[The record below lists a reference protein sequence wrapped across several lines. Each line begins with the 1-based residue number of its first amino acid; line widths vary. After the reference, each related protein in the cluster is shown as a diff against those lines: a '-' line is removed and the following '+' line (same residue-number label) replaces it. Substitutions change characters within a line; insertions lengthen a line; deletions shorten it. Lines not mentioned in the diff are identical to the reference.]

1 MQRNLSDEKRRL
13 MRRRCQVKMRARM
26 FRILAT
32 FVLFSV
38 WSAGAMPQQT
48 VRQFVAGE
56 LIVSLHPNTSVEQLQ
71 SLAQQMDMSVNYLGV
86 PGVYH
91 LVMKGAKEG
100 AVTDEQTLEM
110 VQKLRDTGLF
120 AYVGPN
126 RIYYPVQR
134 EVRPNDPRYGEQ
146 WGLEMIN
153 MPRAWV
159 FQRGKSSI
167 VLAVVDTDFEVTHP
181 DLKDRLLPGRDV
193 ADDDNDLSAPGT
205 GGGWGH
211 GTLVAGVAGATT
223 NNGIGI
229 AGVTWEGVKILPVKA
244 SPNSSGGVFPMDA
257 LLRAVQYCIDQKA
270 NVVNMSLAGA
280 DVSDQ
285 PDLRNPVTQ
294 LILTAT
300 RQGIVFVAGAG
311 NSFMEGNPP
320 MWPANIASVSNLV
333 LSVAAVGPRRERA
346 IYSSARSYNTV
357 AAPGGNSWAT
367 GNVTDNIL
375 TTATGGTYEYALGTS
390 LATPHVSGAVAILLS
405 QGVKPTEVKKL
416 IQDTAAAD
424 GRSVPNPEFG
434 YGILDVY
441 NAIRRVATS
450 AAVVSPARAEVV
462 ETLKPTLVFSVTNTS
477 AALVSITIDGQAVS
491 STEIADNYVVDS
503 SGVVATIRLTRRLAP
518 GTHTVKVTARNVN
531 DPTISSTDE
540 VSFQVS
546 PHVLRAGRSLVSVPY
561 FQPQTGQP
569 TRSVPAETLLG
580 TGFQMFRW
588 LPQPGRYA
596 KYSSWGAPK
605 DPAASFDQTPEQ
617 VGPEGGSTMAP
628 LGLAYFIDLP
638 TDTLVLTEGAP
649 APETPYRI
657 PLKKGWNMI
666 GNPFAFNV
674 PWVACEVET
683 GGVRMSLQ
691 EAADKEIILPQLFRY
706 ENGVYTW
713 QTAPAGVLYK
723 WEGFWVRTFQDCT
736 LIVMPLPTGG
746 RSASADATLSGGN
759 GWLLRFA
766 ATAGVARDGNTV
778 IGVNSRAADGYGRE
792 DVPKPPAISPYVSVK
807 VVNPDWGMRAGA
819 YAQDV
824 RRNDNR
830 RQVWQLQVETDQVN
844 EPVTLRWEGIR
855 DVPARVR
862 LTLVDE
868 VTGKRIAM
876 RTMGSYTYQTGG
888 VSTRNFTVIA
898 EPDVRSSLRVSSVR
912 VRATRGSGY
921 TIDYTLSAEA
931 QVQVTITDASGK
943 PIASLVQ
950 NTRSAGVHSATWNGR
965 DSRGIAVPAGS
976 YLVRVEA
983 TSPDG
988 ERARMVTPI
997 VITR

>member
-1 MQRNLSDEKRRL
+1 
-13 MRRRCQVKMRARM
+13 MRARM

-32 FVLFSV
+32 FVLLIVFSI
-38 WSAGAMPQQT
+38 SAVPEPAM
-48 VRQFVAGE
+48 RQFVAGE
-56 LIVSLHPNTSVEQLQ
+56 LIVSLNPNASVEQLQ
-71 SLAQQMDMSVNYLGV
+71 SLAQQMGLTIDYLGV
-86 PGVYH
+86 PGVYR
-91 LVMKGAKEG
+91 LIMKGANEG
-100 AVTDEQTLEM
+100 TVTDEQTLEA

-159 FQRGKSSI
+159 FQKGKSSI

-211 GTLVAGVAGATT
+211 GTLVTGVAGATT

-244 SPNSSGGVFPMDA
+244 SPDSSGGVFPMDS

-280 DVSDQ
+280 DANDL
-285 PDLRNPVTQ
+285 PDLTNPVTQ

-320 MWPANIASVSNLV
+320 MWPANIASVSDLV
-333 LSVAAVGPRRERA
+333 LSVAAVGPRREHA
-346 IYSSARSYNTV
+346 MYSSARSYNTV

-367 GNVTDNIL
+367 GNVTDDIL
-375 TTATGGTYEYALGTS
+375 STATGGTYEYALGTS

-477 AALVSITIDGQAVS
+477 AALVSITIDGQAVP
-491 STEIADNYVVDS
+491 STEIADNYAS
-503 SGVVATIRLTRRLAP
+503 SPDGIVGTIKLTRRLAP
-518 GTHTVKVTARNVN
+518 GTHTVRVTARNVN
-531 DPTISSTDE
+531 DPTITSTDE
-540 VSFQVS
+540 TTFQVS
-546 PHVLRAGRSLVSVPY
+546 PHVLRAGRSLISIPY
-561 FQPQTGQP
+561 FQPQSGQP
-569 TRSVPAETLLG
+569 TRSVTAEAVLG

-588 LPQPGRYA
+588 LPQGRYA

-605 DPAASFDQTPEQ
+605 DPAASFDQTSEQ

-638 TDTLVLTEGAP
+638 SDTPVLTEGTP
-649 APETPYRI
+649 APEVPYRI
-657 PLKKGWNMI
+657 SLKAGWNMI

-683 GGVRMSLQ
+683 TSGVRMSLQ
-691 EAADKEIILPQLFRY
+691 EAADKNIILPQLFRY

-723 WEGFWVRTFQDCT
+723 WEGFWVRAFEDCT

-746 RSASADATLSGGN
+746 RSVPADTTLSGGS

-766 ATAGVARDGNTV
+766 ATVGVARDGNTV

-792 DVPKPPAISPYVSVK
+792 DVLKPPSLSPYVSVK
-807 VVNPDWGMRAGA
+807 VLNTDWGAHAGA

-824 RRNDNR
+824 RRSDNR
-830 RQVWQLQVETDQVN
+830 RQIWRLHVETDQVN
-844 EPVTLRWEGIR
+844 EPVTLRWEGVK

-868 VTGKRIAM
+868 LTGRRIAM
-876 RTMGSYTYQTGG
+876 RTTGSYTYQPGG
-888 VSTRNFTVIA
+888 VSSRSFTVIA
-898 EPDVRSSLRVSSVR
+898 EPDVYSALRVSSVR
-912 VRATRGSGY
+912 VRATRGGGF

-931 QVQVTITDASGK
+931 QVQITITDATGK
-943 PIASLVQ
+943 AITSLVQ
-950 NTRSAGVHSATWNGR
+950 NTRSAGVNSATWNGR
-965 DSRGIAVPAGS
+965 DSKGVAVPSGS
-976 YLVRVEA
+976 YLVRIEA
-983 TSPDG
+983 TAADG
-988 ERARMVTPI
+988 ERTRTVTPI

>member
-1 MQRNLSDEKRRL
+1 
-13 MRRRCQVKMRARM
+13 MRARM

-32 FVLFSV
+32 FVLFGILT
-38 WSAGAMPQQT
+38 AGAMPQQAL
-48 VRQFVAGE
+48 RQFVAGE
-56 LIVSLHPNTSVEQLQ
+56 LIISLHPSTSVEQLQ
-71 SLAQQMDMSVNYLGV
+71 SLAQQMDMTVNYLGV

-91 LVMKGAKEG
+91 LVMKGAREG
-100 AVTDEQTLEM
+100 AVTDEQTLQA
-110 VQKLRDTGLF
+110 VQKLKESGLF

-126 RIYYPVQR
+126 RIYYCQQR

-159 FQRGKSSI
+159 FQKGKAG
-167 VLAVVDTDFEVTHP
+167 VVVAVVDTGVDTSHP
-181 DLKDRLLPGRDV
+181 DLKDRLLPGTDV
-193 ADDDNDLSAPGT
+193 ADQDNDPNPPGNDLVA
-205 GGGWGH
+205 GH
-211 GTLVAGVAGATT
+211 GTHVAGIVGATT
-223 NNGIGI
+223 NNGIGV
-229 AGVTWEGVKILPVKA
+229 AGVSWEGVKILPVKA
-244 SPNSSGGVFPMDA
+244 SPNSTIGLFPQDA
-257 LLRAVQYCIDQKA
+257 LIRAVQYCIDQKV
-270 NVVNMSLAGA
+270 NVVNMSLGGD
-280 DVSDQ
+280 DVSDT
-285 PDLRNPVTQ
+285 PNMADPFNQ
-294 LILTAT
+294 LVITAT
-300 RQGIVFVAGAG
+300 QRGIVFTFAAG
-311 NSFMEGNPP
+311 NRYMEGNLPHH
-320 MWPANIASVSNLV
+320 PANLASVSDYALAI
-333 LSVAAVGPRRERA
+333 AAVGPRREHS
-346 IYSSARSYNTV
+346 IYSQARPYTTV
-357 AAPGGNSWAT
+357 AAPGGNSMLT
-367 GNVTDNIL
+367 GIETDDIL
-375 TTATGGTYEYALGTS
+375 STLPGGNYGYAMGTS
-390 LATPHVSGAVAILLS
+390 MAAPHAAGAVAILLS
-405 QGVKPTEVKKL
+405 QGVKPGEVKKL

-424 GRSVPNPEFG
+424 GRAVPNPEFG

-450 AAVVSPARAEVV
+450 AAVVTPARSEVV

-477 AALVSITIDGQAVS
+477 AALVSITIDGQAVP

-503 SGVVATIRLTRRLAP
+503 SGVVATIKLIRRLAP
-518 GTHTVKVTARNVN
+518 GTHTVRVTARNVN

-546 PHVLRAGRSLVSVPY
+546 PRVLRAGRSLISMPY

-569 TRSVPAETLLG
+569 TRSVSAETMLG

-588 LPQPGRYA
+588 LPEAGRYA

-605 DPAASFDQTPEQ
+605 DPAASFDQVSEQ
-617 VGPEGGSTMAP
+617 VGPEGGSGMAP

-638 TDTLVLTEGAP
+638 ADTAVLTEGAP
-649 APETPYRI
+649 APDVPFRI
-657 PLKKGWNMI
+657 PLKKGWNMV
-666 GNPFAFNV
+666 GNPFAFHV

-683 GGVRMSLQ
+683 SSGVRMSLQ
-691 EAADKEIILPQLFRY
+691 EAADREIILPQLFRY
-706 ENGVYTW
+706 ENGAYTW

-723 WEGFWVRTFQDCT
+723 WEGFWVRAFQDCT

-746 RSASADATLSGGN
+746 RSVSADTTLSGGS
-759 GWLLRFA
+759 GWLLRFSA
-766 ATAGVARDGNTV
+766 VAGVARDANTI

-792 DVPKPPAISPYVSVK
+792 DVLKPPSLSPFVSVRIL
-807 VVNPDWGMRAGA
+807 NPDWGARAGA

-824 RRNDNR
+824 RRSDNR
-830 RQVWQLQVETDQVN
+830 RQTWQLQVETDQVN

-868 VTGKRIAM
+868 VTGRRIAM
-876 RTMGSYTYQTGG
+876 RNTGSYTYQPGGTG
-888 VSTRNFTVIA
+888 TRSFTVIA
-898 EPDVRSSLRVSSVR
+898 EPDVRSALRVSSVR
-912 VRATRGSGY
+912 VRATRGSGF
-921 TIDYTLSAEA
+921 TIDYTLSGEA
-931 QVQVTITDASGK
+931 QVQVAITDASGK
-943 PIASLVQ
+943 PIATLVQ

-965 DSRGIAVPAGS
+965 DSRGIAVPSGT

>member
-1 MQRNLSDEKRRL
+1 
-13 MRRRCQVKMRARM
+13 MRARM
-26 FRILAT
+26 FRILVT
-32 FVLFSV
+32 FVLLSV
-38 WSAGAMPQQT
+38 WSATAMPQQAT
-48 VRQFVAGE
+48 RQFVAGE
-56 LIVSLHPNTSVEQLQ
+56 LIVSLNPNTSVEQLQ
-71 SLAQQMDMSVNYLGV
+71 SLAQQIDMTVNYLGV

-91 LVMKGAKEG
+91 LVMKGAREG
-100 AVTDEQTLEM
+100 AVTDEQTLET
-110 VQKLRDTGLF
+110 VQKLKDTGLF
-120 AYVGPN
+120 AYAGPN

-146 WGLEMIN
+146 WGLEMIK

-159 FQRGKSSI
+159 FQKGKTGI
-167 VLAVVDTDFEVTHP
+167 ILAVVDTDFEVTHP

-223 NNGIGI
+223 NNGIGV
-229 AGVTWEGVKILPVKA
+229 AGVTWEGVKLLPIKA
-244 SPNSSGGVFPMDA
+244 SPDSSGGVFPMDS

-270 NVVNMSLAGA
+270 NVVNMSLAGV

-285 PDLRNPVTQ
+285 PDLTNPVTQ

-320 MWPANIASVSNLV
+320 MWPANIASVSDLV
-333 LSVAAVGPRRERA
+333 LSVAAVGPRREHA
-346 IYSSARSYNTV
+346 MYSSARSYNTV

-367 GNVTDNIL
+367 GNVTDDIL
-375 TTATGGTYEYALGTS
+375 TTAVGGTYEYALGTS

-405 QGVKPTEVKKL
+405 QGVKPAEVKKL

-450 AAVVSPARAEVV
+450 AAVVSPSRAEVV

-491 STEIADNYVVDS
+491 STEIADNYTVDP
-503 SGVVATIRLTRRLAP
+503 SGVVATIKLTRRLAP

-546 PHVLRAGRSLVSVPY
+546 PRVLRAGRSLVSIPY
-561 FQPQTGQP
+561 FQSQTGQP
-569 TRSVPAETLLG
+569 TRSVAAEAMLG
-580 TGFQMFRW
+580 VGFQMFRW
-588 LPQPGRYA
+588 LPEQGRYA

-605 DPAASFDQTPEQ
+605 DPAASFDQTSEQ

-638 TDTLVLTEGAP
+638 ADTSVLTEGTP
-649 APETPYRI
+649 APEVPYRI

-683 GGVRMSLQ
+683 SSGLRMSLQ
-691 EAADKEIILPQLFRY
+691 EAADKEIILPQLYRY

-723 WEGFWVRTFQDCT
+723 WEGFWVRAFENCT
-736 LIVMPLPTGG
+736 LVVMPLPTSG
-746 RSASADATLSGGN
+746 RSVSTDATLSNGS
-759 GWLLRFA
+759 GWLVRFA
-766 ATAGVARDGNTV
+766 ATAGAARDGNTV

-792 DVPKPPAISPYVSVK
+792 DVLKPPSLSPYVSVR
-807 VVNPDWGMRAGA
+807 VLNSDWGVRSGA
-819 YAQDV
+819 YAQDI
-824 RRNDNR
+824 RRSDSR
-830 RQVWQLQVETDQVN
+830 RQTWQLQVETDQVN
-844 EPVTLRWEGIR
+844 EPVTLRWEGIK

-868 VTGKRIAM
+868 VTGRRIAM
-876 RTMGSYTYQTGG
+876 RTTSSYTYQPGG
-888 VSTRNFTVIA
+888 VSTRSFTIIA
-898 EPDVRSSLRVSSVR
+898 EPDVLSALRVSSVR

-931 QVQVTITDASGK
+931 QVQIIITDATGK
-943 PIASLVQ
+943 PITSLVQ
-950 NTRSAGVHSATWNGR
+950 NTRSAGVHSAVWNGR
-965 DSRGIAVPAGS
+965 DSKGIAVPAGS

-988 ERARMVTPI
+988 ERARMVTPV

>member
-1 MQRNLSDEKRRL
+1 
-13 MRRRCQVKMRARM
+13 MRARM

-32 FVLFSV
+32 FVLLSFWSV
-38 WSAGAMPQQT
+38 TAMPQQAT
-48 VRQFVAGE
+48 RQFVAGE
-56 LIVSLHPNTSVEQLQ
+56 LIVSLNPNTSVEQLQ
-71 SLAQQMDMSVNYLGV
+71 SLAQQMDMTVNYLGV

-91 LVMKGAKEG
+91 LVMKGAREG
-100 AVTDEQTLEM
+100 AVTDEQTLET
-110 VQKLRDTGLF
+110 VQKLKDTGLF
-120 AYVGPN
+120 AYAGPN

-146 WGLEMIN
+146 WGLEMIK

-159 FQRGKSSI
+159 FQKGKTGI
-167 VLAVVDTDFEVTHP
+167 ILAVVDTDFEVTHP

-223 NNGIGI
+223 NNGIGV
-229 AGVTWEGVKILPVKA
+229 AGVTWEGVKLLPIKA
-244 SPNSSGGVFPMDA
+244 SPNSSGGVFPTDS

-270 NVVNMSLAGA
+270 NVVNMSLAGV

-285 PDLRNPVTQ
+285 PDLTNPVTQ

-320 MWPANIASVSNLV
+320 MWPANIASVSDLV
-333 LSVAAVGPRRERA
+333 LSVAAVGPRREHA
-346 IYSSARSYNTV
+346 MYSSARSYNTV

-367 GNVTDNIL
+367 GNVTDDIL
-375 TTATGGTYEYALGTS
+375 TTANGATYEYALGTS
-390 LATPHVSGAVAILLS
+390 LATPHVAGAVAILLS
-405 QGVKPTEVKKL
+405 QGVKPAEVKKL

-450 AAVVSPARAEVV
+450 AAVVSPSRAEVV

-491 STEIADNYVVDS
+491 STEIADNYTVDP
-503 SGVVATIRLTRRLAP
+503 SGVVATIKLTRRLAP

-540 VSFQVS
+540 VSFQIS
-546 PHVLRAGRSLVSVPY
+546 PRVLRAGRSMVAIPY
-561 FQPQTGQP
+561 FQSQTGQP
-569 TRSVPAETLLG
+569 TRSVAAEAMLG
-580 TGFQMFRW
+580 VGFQMFRW
-588 LPQPGRYA
+588 LPEQGRYA

-605 DPAASFDQTPEQ
+605 DPAASFDQTSEQ

-638 TDTLVLTEGAP
+638 TDTSVLTEGSP
-649 APETPYRI
+649 APEVPYRI

-683 GGVRMSLQ
+683 SSGLRMSLQ
-691 EAADKEIILPQLFRY
+691 EAADKEIILPQLYRY

-723 WEGFWVRTFQDCT
+723 WEGFWVRAFQDCT
-736 LIVMPLPTGG
+736 LIVMPLPTSG
-746 RSASADATLSGGN
+746 RSVSADASLSGGS
-759 GWLLRFA
+759 GWLVRFA
-766 ATAGVARDGNTV
+766 ATAGVAWDGNTV
-778 IGVNSRAADGYGRE
+778 IGVDSRAADGYGRE
-792 DVPKPPAISPYVSVK
+792 DVLKPPSLSPYVSVR
-807 VVNPDWGMRAGA
+807 VLNSDWGVRSGA
-819 YAQDV
+819 YAQDI
-824 RRNDNR
+824 RRSDSR
-830 RQVWQLQVETDQVN
+830 RQTWQLQVETDQVN
-844 EPVTLRWEGIR
+844 EPVTLRWEGIK
-855 DVPARVR
+855 DIPARVR

-868 VTGKRIAM
+868 VTGRRIAM
-876 RTMGSYTYQTGG
+876 RTTSSYTYQPGG
-888 VSTRNFTVIA
+888 VSTRSFTVIA
-898 EPDVRSSLRVSSVR
+898 EPDVLSTLRVSSVR

-931 QVQVTITDASGK
+931 QVQIIITDATGK
-943 PIASLVQ
+943 PITSLVQ
-950 NTRSAGVHSATWNGR
+950 NTRSAGVHSAVWNGR

-983 TSPDG
+983 TNPDG
-988 ERARMVTPI
+988 ERARMVAPV